1 MATKSST
8 KTTKNKHE
16 NNSMLLLFG
25 ITLILLGIL
34 LVVNLIYSS
43 ATSASVMGASTIN
56 RPTTVN
62 QELRSIEHM
71 LRDIDQADVEELE

>member
-8 KTTKNKHE
+8 KTTKNKQE

>member
-1 MATKSST
+1 MATKTPT
-8 KTTKNKHE
+8 KTTKNKRDD
-16 NNSMLLLFG
+16 NSMLLLFG
-25 ITLILLGIL
+25 ITMILLGIL
-34 LVVNLIYSS
+34 LVVNLIHSS

-71 LRDIDQADVEELE
+71 LRDIDEQDTVELE